1 MKKFL
6 TSFACASFLT
16 IVAAAASIA
25 STPEGEHAAGEQPLK
40 CAIYKKDAHAKPG
53 APRVCETYWGN
64 DTAED
69 ERELAESA
77 RKVAL
82 AATTPSAPSSR

>member
-25 STPEGEHAAGEQPLK
+25 STPEQAAGEQHLK

-53 APRVCETYWGN
+53 APRVCETYWAN

-69 ERELAESA
+69 ERELAEAATRVS
-77 RKVAL
+77 V
-82 AATTPSAPSSR
+82 AATTPSAPK